1 MRAPGAGFSADNSP
15 VTTATAH
22 THAEKMEDLAS
33 LFSPG
38 TLQEVFETLYEKQKP
53 YRVVDIAGVSEAS
66 ADSFLHSSREGAG
79 TLRVLHPI
87 SALHWNADKDALLE
101 SICIH
106 LSRES
111 DAATLRRFVNG
122 VMPTVL
128 QADSMQVDA
137 EELVVLG
144 VLHDVY
150 CDDVWCWARDAF
162 DGELPDEIEDECAL
176 DADTYCSVVL
186 NLLDSIF

>member
-1 MRAPGAGFSADNSP
+1 
-15 VTTATAH
+15 
-22 THAEKMEDLAS
+22 
-33 LFSPG
+33 
-38 TLQEVFETLYEKQKP
+38 
-53 YRVVDIAGVSEAS
+53 
-66 ADSFLHSSREGAG
+66 LHSSREGAG

-87 SALHWNADKDALLE
+87 SALHWNSDKDALLE

-111 DAATLRRFVNG
+111 DAATLRRFVSG